1 MRELFGPIIGITL
14 VLMSVFLPAAF
25 MPGITGQMYRQFA
38 LVIAATASSRAIN
51 AATLKPTQ
59 SAQFLRARDPTA
71 GRRFCARLWA
81 HPRPYRELLSAS
93 NHRDVRALRT
103 STALAGLLIAAALF
117 GFARIPTG
125 FIPTEDQGYLIIAV
139 QLPDAA
145 SLERTEN
152 ALEQAVASSLE
163 IPGVAHVISIGGI
176 SPLDGNATLS
186 NAAVVYVTLNDWSK
200 RGTGQDLRAIYG
212 RLDARMRQQP
222 GIDAIVLVPPPIN
235 GLGLSGG
242 FQMQVELTD
251 GSGDYEKLSDAT
263 RALVTAANADPRIL
277 LAFSSLRVKVP
288 QIKLTLNAARPRRSA
303 SRSGDAYGV
312 LGNYL
317 GPAYANQFPK
327 FGQNFPVYL
336 QADGPFR
343 RDIGAIG
350 RLAVRNRSG
359 VMVPLGAFMDY
370 APVRGPAIASQYN
383 LLPSAAISG
392 AAAAGHSSGE
402 ALRIMEQ
409 AAARLLPPGV
419 GFEWTAMSYQEKL
432 VGSTVDLVFDLAL
445 LLVYLVLAAQYE
457 SWLTPVPVLLA
468 VPLSLVGTVALL
480 TLVGLP
486 NNIYVQ
492 IGLVLL
498 IALSAKNAILIVEV
512 AHELHRDGADPQT
525 AALEGSRRRFR
536 PILMTSI
543 AFILGVVPLILSN
556 GAGAA
561 ARKSIGLTVF
571 SGMLAS
577 TLLAVAFVPVFFVLI
592 GRWQSRRQSALASP
606 PGRSPPSGNPDAPP

>member
-1 MRELFGPIIGITL
+1 M
-14 VLMSVFLPAAF
+14 
-25 MPGITGQMYRQFA
+25 
-38 LVIAATASSRAIN
+38 
-51 AATLKPTQ
+51 
-59 SAQFLRARDPTA
+59 
-71 GRRFCARLWA
+71 
-81 HPRPYRELLSAS
+81 
-93 NHRDVRALRT
+93 
-103 STALAGLLIAAALF
+103 
-117 GFARIPTG
+117 
-125 FIPTEDQGYLIIAV
+125 
-139 QLPDAA
+139 
-145 SLERTEN
+145 
-152 ALEQAVASSLE
+152 EQ
-163 IPGVAHVISIGGI
+163 
-176 SPLDGNATLS
+176 
-186 NAAVVYVTLNDWSK
+186 
-200 RGTGQDLRAIYG
+200 RGTGQDLRSIYG
-212 RLDARMRQQP
+212 RLNAQMHKQP
-222 GIDAIVLVPPPIN
+222 GIEGIVLVPPPIN

-251 GSGDYEKLSDAT
+251 GSGDYEKLNDAT
-263 RALVTAANADPRIL
+263 QALVAAANADPRIL
-277 LAFSSLRVKVP
+277 SAFSSLRVKVP
-288 QIKLTLNAARPRRSA
+288 QIKLMLNAARA
-303 SRSGDAYGV
+303 ETLGLTLGDAYSV

-350 RLAVRNRSG
+350 RLTVRNRSG
-359 VMVPLGAFMDY
+359 LMVPFSAFMDY
-370 APVRGPAIASQYN
+370 APVRAPSIASQYN
-383 LLPSAAISG
+383 LIPSAAING

-402 ALRIMEQ
+402 ALSSMEQ

-432 VGSTVDLVFDLAL
+432 VGSTVDLVFGLAL
-445 LLVYLVLAAQYE
+445 VLVYLVLAAQYE

-498 IALSAKNAILIVEV
+498 IAMSAKNAILIVEV
-512 AHELHRDGADPQT
+512 AHELQRDGTDAQT

-561 ARKSIGLTVF
+561 ARKSIGVTVF

-592 GRWQSRRQSALASP
+592 GRWQLRRHAADPAPPERTCRQATRMRLRDRQILHRAAGARQCDRHPHSGPRICRDHRLAGGSVPATHAADHSSHHELPRRQCERGSTTGGARHRAAGQWRRRHDLHAFLCIQ
-606 PGRSPPSGNPDAPP
+606 

>member
-1 MRELFGPIIGITL
+1 
-14 VLMSVFLPAAF
+14 MSN
-25 MPGITGQMYRQFA
+25 GA
-38 LVIAATASSRAIN
+38 L
-51 AATLKPTQ
+51 
-59 SAQFLRARDPTA
+59 
-71 GRRFCARLWA
+71 
-81 HPRPYRELLSAS
+81 
-93 NHRDVRALRT
+93 
-103 STALAGLLIAAALF
+103 
-117 GFARIPTG
+117 
-125 FIPTEDQGYLIIAV
+125 
-139 QLPDAA
+139 
-145 SLERTEN
+145 
-152 ALEQAVASSLE
+152 
-163 IPGVAHVISIGGI
+163 
-176 SPLDGNATLS
+176 
-186 NAAVVYVTLNDWSK
+186 VYVTLNDWSK
-200 RGTGQDLRAIYG
+200 RGTGQDLRSIYG
-212 RLDARMRQQP
+212 RLNAQMRKQP
-222 GIDAIVLVPPPIN
+222 GIEAIVLVPPPIN

-263 RALVTAANADPRIL
+263 QALVAAANADPRIL

-288 QIKLTLNAARPRRSA
+288 QIKLTLNAARA
-303 SRSGDAYGV
+303 ETLGLTLGDAYSV
-312 LGNYL
+312 LGDYL
-317 GPAYANQFPK
+317 GPVYANQFPK
-327 FGQNFPVYL
+327 FGQNFPIYL

-350 RLAVRNRSG
+350 RLTLRNRSG
-359 VMVPLGAFMDY
+359 AMVPLSAFMDY
-370 APVRGPAIASQYN
+370 ASVRGPAIVSQYN
-383 LLPSAAISG
+383 LLPSAAING

-402 ALRIMEQ
+402 ALQIMER

-419 GFEWTAMSYQEKL
+419 GFEWTGMSYQEKL
-432 VGSTVDLVFDLAL
+432 VGSTVDLVFGLAL

-468 VPLSLVGTVALL
+468 VPLSLVGTVTLL

-512 AHELHRDGADPQT
+512 AHELQRGGTDPQT

-561 ARKSIGLTVF
+561 ARKSIGMTVF

-592 GRWQSRRQSALASP
+592 GRWQSRRQAAQALP
-606 PGRSPPSGNPDAPP
+606 PGRALPTGNPDTSQ

>member
-1 MRELFGPIIGITL
+1 MHACR
-14 VLMSVFLPAAF
+14 
-25 MPGITGQMYRQFA
+25 
-38 LVIAATASSRAIN
+38 SSA
-51 AATLKPTQ
+51 
-59 SAQFLRARDPTA
+59 
-71 GRRFCARLWA
+71 
-81 HPRPYRELLSAS
+81 
-93 NHRDVRALRT
+93 
-103 STALAGLLIAAALF
+103 ALAGLLIAASVY

-125 FIPTEDQGYLIIAV
+125 FIPTEDQGYLIISV

-152 ALEQAVASSLE
+152 ALSQIVGSSLK

-186 NAAVVYVTLNDWSK
+186 NGALVYVILNEWSK
-200 RGTGQDLRAIYG
+200 RGTGQDLRSIYG
-212 RLDARMRQQP
+212 RLNAQMRQLP
-222 GIDAIVLVPPPIN
+222 GIEAIVLLPPPIN

-242 FQMQVELTD
+242 FQMQVQLTD

-263 RALVTAANADPRIL
+263 QALVAAANADPRIL
-277 LAFSSLRVKVP
+277 VAFSSLRVKVP
-288 QIKLTLNAARPRRSA
+288 QIKLMLNAARIETLGLTL
-303 SRSGDAYGV
+303 GDAYSV
-312 LGNYL
+312 LGDYL

-343 RDIGAIG
+343 RDIDAIG
-350 RLAVRNRSG
+350 RLTVRNRSG
-359 VMVPLGAFMDY
+359 LMVPFSAFMDY
-370 APVRGPAIASQYN
+370 ASARGPAIASQYN
-383 LLPSAAISG
+383 LLPSAAING

-432 VGSTVDLVFDLAL
+432 VGSTVDLVFGLAL
-445 LLVYLVLAAQYE
+445 VLVYLVLAAQYE

-512 AHELHRDGADPQT
+512 AHDLQRDGADPKA

-561 ARKSIGLTVF
+561 ARKSIGVTVF

-592 GRWQSRRQSALASP
+592 GRWQLRREAARAAP
-606 PGRSPPSGNPDAPP
+606 PGAPCRQATRMRPSDRQILHRATGARERHRHSHLGPGIGRNHRLAGESVPATHAPHHPGHHELPWRQCDCGSTTGGARHRAASQRRGRHDLHAFLCIQ